1 MKRSI
6 SVFSWIGLCTLS
18 MAIFVSCQKDLQ
30 RPKQQ
35 PEEIAA
41 NANSRHGHLQQT
53 KEYSSDVLFRW
64 IDFQLTIYRGTGVA
78 GPTAAR
84 LLGFTGLGVYES
96 VVQGMPAYQSLS
108 GQIRDLSDLPTTEP
122 GYAYH
127 WDESMNAAL
136 ADITTALFPAPA
148 GGAATQVQNIKNFSD
163 GLYNEFASAGASTEL
178 LDRSKAFGQAV
189 AARVIATASHYQDDW
204 PSDFASYPNL
214 NPPIGTEADFDI
226 STGQFVRISSA
237 NAALPYWPYTRL
249 LVPGSLSGIQL
260 IKPASYAYSSA
271 AGSTFY
277 NMVQSI
283 YDDSYNPHGLSL
295 SERRDIAY
303 YYAFPGYGGG
313 YYISIIK
320 QVLGAVGAGLDLSAL
335 VLAQAGIAMEDAEV
349 GTWTLKY
356 DRVNNFVV
364 RPQTYVRKVLGFT
377 SWSPYLATLTPP
389 AQPNHP
395 EYPSGHSTQA
405 GSVIEVLIQH
415 FGNNFSF
422 TDTTFVHYN
431 GATGLPARHF
441 NSFTDL
447 ADEIGDS
454 RTYGQIH
461 YPQSCVDGQALG
473 RRVAQNVLST
483 LKFLKE

>member
-6 SVFSWIGLCTLS
+6 NVFSWIGLCTLS
-18 MAIFVSCQKDLQ
+18 MVIFVSCQKDLQ

-35 PEEIAA
+35 PEDIAA

-127 WDESMNAAL
+127 WDESLNAAL
-136 ADITTALFPAPA
+136 ARITSAIFPAPA
-148 GGAATQVQNIKNFSD
+148 GGGATQTQNIKNFSD
-163 GLYNEFASAGASTEL
+163 GLYNEFKNGGASTEL
-178 LDRSKAFGQAV
+178 LDRSKKFGDSVGVRVV
-189 AARVIATASHYQDDW
+189 AAFSHSQDDW
-204 PSDFASYPNL
+204 PANFASFPNL
-214 NPPIGTEADFDI
+214 NPPVGTEADFDI
-226 STGQFVRISSA
+226 NTGKFVRISSA
-237 NAALPYWPYTRL
+237 ALAAPYWPYTRR
-249 LVPGSLSGIQL
+249 LVTGSLSGIQL
-260 IKPASYAYSSA
+260 TKPADFAYSTA
-271 AGSTFY
+271 PGSSFY
-277 NMVQSI
+277 NMVQNI
-283 YDDSYNPHGLSL
+283 YNDSYNPHALSL
-295 SERRDIAY
+295 DERRAIAY

-313 YYISIIK
+313 YYLSILK
-320 QVLGAVGAGLDLSAL
+320 QVLGKVNATLDLSAL
-335 VLAQAGIAMEDAEV
+335 VLAQSGIAMHDAEV
-349 GTWTLKY
+349 GTWTVKY

-364 RPQTYVRKVLGFT
+364 RPQTYVRKVLGVT
-377 SWSPYLATLTPP
+377 SWTAYLATLTPS
-389 AQPNHP
+389 AAPNHP

-405 GSVIEVLIQH
+405 GSEIEVLIQH
-415 FGNNFSF
+415 FGNSFSF

-431 GATGLPARHF
+431 GATGLAARHF
-441 NSFTDL
+441 NSFTEL

-454 RTYGQIH
+454 RVYGQIH
-461 YPQSCVDGQALG
+461 YPKSCEDGQAMG
-473 RRVAQNVLST
+473 RKIAQNVLNT